1 MPPRSAAARSRMMRP
16 RSAAPRS
23 RARCAN
29 SSSSASMC
37 ACWNSPTL
45 PRGGA
50 TTHAAH
56 SLASRAGV
64 SCAIAWYGLV
74 DIWRAV
80 GNGTDFTF
88 HGDPGAPRSARA
100 PARPPRARPPP
111 PWGAPGAGA
120 RGGGRPPRGPRR
132 GARGRAGA
140 GPRRLAGRGL
150 GGRRAG
156 ARRVLVREPARE
168 ERLRLAQD
176 LVVPVADGEEHGVA
190 AVDLRRLDLAPH
202 ALEHG
207 LDVLVVAARAVVV
220 REALPRR
227 EARVRGAA
235 DEPVKRLARL
245 ARAQTAA
252 GRGGRGHRGQGKQPP
267 RARDA
272 PLARP

>member
-1 MPPRSAAARSRMMRP
+1 MMRP

-100 PARPPRARPPP
+100 PARPARARPRPTRRRR
-111 PWGAPGAGA
+111 ARGA
-120 RGGGRPPRGPRR
+120 RGGARRARRATRPVRWGCRRAASAPPSSRPAGRCPSTRR
-132 GARGRAGA
+132 GATRAAAAPAAPPAESPGWGGGGPGRGGAGA
-140 GPRRLAGRGL
+140 G
-150 GGRRAG
+150 
-156 ARRVLVREPARE
+156 RVLVREPARE

-235 DEPVKRLARL
+235 DEPVKRLAR
-245 ARAQTAA
+245 
-252 GRGGRGHRGQGKQPP
+252 
-267 RARDA
+267 
-272 PLARP
+272 